1 MNRNDDPTSDASV
14 YAAGGLDAEESAAF
28 EALLESSAGAR
39 DELES
44 FDRVAAA
51 LGLAVEPE
59 SPPAD
64 LKASLMARIAST
76 PQLPAEAR
84 SRHASDESAQA
95 DGSSDTVGP
104 AAPDP
109 AAAPIAPVTPLVPV
123 GAAEGAESATAP
135 RRTQP
140 TPGQIRKAQERANRR
155 WYSKPLSYAV
165 AAAAVGVMIV
175 GSSLFVGLVEN
186 GNQLPQAVALAEV
199 NSASDVKRTTVEL
212 DEEGGTA
219 TLVWSADLAK
229 SVLVVNGLP
238 TLPDDKTYELWY
250 IDEGGPVSAGVFD
263 TGSDGT
269 GWGVLAGSMTG
280 DDVVAVTIEK
290 AGGSGGTPTTD
301 PVLVVEP
308 A

>member
-1 MNRNDDPTSDASV
+1 MNRNDDPTFDASV

-28 EALLESSAGAR
+28 EALLESSAEAR

-44 FDRVAAA
+44 FERVSAA
-51 LGLAVEPE
+51 LGLAVSPE
-59 SPPAD
+59 APPAD
-64 LKASLMARIAST
+64 LKASLMARIATT
-76 PQLPAEAR
+76 PQFAAPSR
-84 SRHASDESAQA
+84 SRHASGNDA
-95 DGSSDTVGP
+95 GPPVP
-104 AAPDP
+104 AAPL
-109 AAAPIAPVTPLVPV
+109 AAVPEPDADDEV
-123 GAAEGAESATAP
+123 SRA
-135 RRTQP
+135 RRAQP

-175 GSSLFVGLVEN
+175 GSSLFVGMVEN

-199 NSASDVKRTTVEL
+199 NSAADVQRTTVEL
-212 DEEGGTA
+212 DDEGGTA
-219 TLVWSADLAK
+219 TLVWSGELGK

-238 TLPDDKTYELWY
+238 QLPDDKTYELWY
-250 IDEGGPVSAGVFD
+250 IDEGGPVSAGIFD
-263 TGSDGT
+263 TGADGN
-269 GWGVLAGSMTG
+269 GWGVLAGAMTG

>member
-1 MNRNDDPTSDASV
+1 MNRNDDPTSEASV

-28 EALLESSAGAR
+28 EALLESSAEAR

-59 SPPAD
+59 SPPDD

-84 SRHASDESAQA
+84 SRHAADESAEP
-95 DGSSDTVGP
+95 DGLSDPVGP
-104 AAPDP
+104 AAP
-109 AAAPIAPVTPLVPV
+109 AATPIAPVTPLVTAS
-123 GAAEGAESATAP
+123 AAEGGESTTSAP

>member
-1 MNRNDDPTSDASV
+1 MNRNDDPTSEASV

-28 EALLESSAGAR
+28 EALLESSADAR

-59 SPPAD
+59 SPPVD

-76 PQLPAEAR
+76 PQLPAENR
-84 SRHASDESAQA
+84 SRHAAEESGQPA
-95 DGSSDTVGP
+95 GPVGP
-104 AAPDP
+104 AASGPV
-109 AAAPIAPVTPLVPV
+109 AAPVAPVTPLVPL
-123 GAAEGAESATAP
+123 GAGEGSESTTSAP

-175 GSSLFVGLVEN
+175 GSSMFVGLVEN

-199 NSASDVKRTTVEL
+199 NSASDVQRTTVEL

-250 IDEGGPVSAGVFD
+250 IDEGGPVSAGIFD

>member
-1 MNRNDDPTSDASV
+1 MNRNDDPTSEASV

-28 EALLESSAGAR
+28 EALLETSADAR

-76 PQLPAEAR
+76 PQLPAETR
-84 SRHASDESAQA
+84 SRHAA
-95 DGSSDTVGP
+95 DDSHASVDSVGP
-104 AAPDP
+104 AAPVH
-109 AAAPIAPVTPLVPV
+109 AAEPIAPVTPLVP
-123 GAAEGAESATAP
+123 ADDTEGSGSAP

-238 TLPDDKTYELWY
+238 TLPNDKTYELWY
-250 IDEGGPVSAGVFD
+250 IDEGGPVSAGIFD

-280 DDVVAVTIEK
+280 EDVVAVTIEK

>member
-14 YAAGGLDAEESAAF
+14 YAAGGLDSEEAAAF
-28 EALLESSAGAR
+28 ETLLESSPDAR

-44 FDRVAAA
+44 FEQVAAA

-59 SPPAD
+59 APPAD
-64 LKASLMARIAST
+64 LKASLLARIATT
-76 PQLPAEAR
+76 PQLPAESS
-84 SRHASDESAQA
+84 SRHAA
-95 DGSSDTVGP
+95 DGDAGP
-104 AAPDP
+104 AQ
-109 AAAPIAPVTPLVPV
+109 PIAPVTPLVPV
-123 GAAEGAESATAP
+123 QDSTPSSESAP
-135 RRTQP
+135 RRNQP

-165 AAAAVGVMIV
+165 AAAAVGVVIV
-175 GSSLFVGLVEN
+175 GSSVMVGVVEN

-199 NSASDVKRTTVEL
+199 NAASDVERTTVEL
-212 DEEGGTA
+212 DGEGGTA
-219 TLVWSADLAK
+219 TLVWSEDLGK

-238 TLPDDKTYELWY
+238 QLPSDKTYELWY
-250 IDEGGPVSAGVFD
+250 IDDDGPVSAGIFD

-269 GWGVLAGSMTG
+269 GWGVLAGAMSG